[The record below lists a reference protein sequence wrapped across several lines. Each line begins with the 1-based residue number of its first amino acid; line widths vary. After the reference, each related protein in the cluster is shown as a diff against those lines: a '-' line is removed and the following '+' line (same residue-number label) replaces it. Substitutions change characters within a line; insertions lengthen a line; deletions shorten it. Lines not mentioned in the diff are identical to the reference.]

1 VASLTFSQPARRNL
15 AAPILIALAVLA
27 VAGGLLYRFTPHNTA
42 DVAVQKTAVYNSH
55 IVLKSD
61 SLLVGRDTVQDDIY
75 VLVSLKIENHLRLPL
90 FLKDFTATL
99 TPSNPD
105 GSPAEDISSSAVEKL
120 DIPNLY
126 TSFPGLKSLAAE
138 RGSPL
143 LLRDTQID
151 PGKSAEGMVILHFP
165 TNQANWDKRK
175 SAVVEIAL
183 YHQQPLTVPIPA
195 QTSPSTKN

>member
-1 VASLTFSQPARRNL
+1 MASLTFSQPARRNL

-27 VAGGLLYRFTPHNTA
+27 VAAGLLYRFTPHSTA
-42 DVAVQKTAVYNSH
+42 DVTVEKTAVYNSH

-61 SLLVGRDTVQDDIY
+61 SLLVGRDTAQDDIY
-75 VLVSLKIENHLRLPL
+75 VLVTLKIANNLRLPL

-120 DIPNLY
+120 DVPNLY
-126 TSFPGLKSLAAE
+126 TSFPALKSLAE
-138 RGSPL
+138 EQGSPL

-151 PGKSAEGMVILHFP
+151 PGKSAEGMVLLHFP
-165 TNQANWDKRK
+165 TTQANWDARK
-175 SAVVEIAL
+175 SASLEIAL
-183 YHQQPLTVPIPA
+183 YHQQPITVPLPVK
-195 QTSPSTKN
+195 TTPPTHN

>member
-27 VAGGLLYRFTPHNTA
+27 AAAGLLYRFTPHTTA
-42 DVAVQKTAVYNSH
+42 DVTVQKTAVYASH

-61 SLLVGRDTVQDDIY
+61 SRLVGRDTVQDDIY
-75 VLVSLKIENHLRLPL
+75 VLVTLKIENRLRLPL

-105 GSPAEDISSSAVEKL
+105 GSPAEDISSSAVEKP

-126 TSFPGLKSLAAE
+126 TSFPGLKSRAAE
-138 RGSPL
+138 QGSPL

-165 TNQANWDKRK
+165 TTQANWDQRK
-175 SAVVEIAL
+175 SATLNIAL
-183 YHQQPLTVPIPA
+183 YHQQALTVPIPN
-195 QTSPSTKN
+195 TSLPTHN